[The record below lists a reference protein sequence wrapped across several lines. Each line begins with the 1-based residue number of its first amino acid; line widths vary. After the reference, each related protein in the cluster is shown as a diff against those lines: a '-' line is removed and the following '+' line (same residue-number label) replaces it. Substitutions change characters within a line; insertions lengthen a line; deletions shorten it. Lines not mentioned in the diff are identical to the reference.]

1 MSKNAGRFVPY
12 AETFADEEATR
23 AALGRIGE
31 VLDGAEAGPEDLR
44 RLLAGLVINPEQL
57 PRSNGQSPPE
67 ASRRYL
73 EALTGLLH
81 EAEPRAA
88 AEGATI
94 LGKALRQELLLGW
107 VNLDKVAS
115 VHPCLGVLVSLLE
128 RGELRAVVL
137 GELAA
142 TVVSPRP
149 LVPIDVRGEAADL
162 LVEAYRSHDFPV
174 LEPQLLAAFEGVR
187 PLPVKSLRDHVLSGT
202 DTIDCPFVFPP
213 SSEERCN
220 VLWNAAVEKARER
233 AAIDALRVT
242 RRLGRT
248 DDRMAALC
256 RTHADRVA
264 AFYDGLDEYLSHPE
278 AEEFISSRLTSET
291 RRVEDYIVH
300 PNQRLCGYTVS
311 DLTRVMSLSPE
322 CFWPD
327 RGVRTAWT
335 AFARSVLGFCRVANV
350 GLGAKM
356 VFITH
361 GCDAASLVYVGQAT
375 VVGKG
380 SNLDLTGG
388 LLIGARNY
396 TGSFWSD
403 TSLHG
408 HLHVGDDQRGIGG
421 TLSRLAI
428 EPYIMVLDD
437 DVAFPP
443 GLGYIEAAHH
453 AEGEQHAGE
462 IRGFRALRAVTKP
475 LVPQV

>member
-1 MSKNAGRFVPY
+1 MSGRAGQLVPY
-12 AETFADEEATR
+12 VDVFADEAATA
-23 AALGRIGE
+23 AALARLGEILAGR
-31 VLDGAEAGPEDLR
+31 EAGQGDLR
-44 RLLAGLVINPEQL
+44 LLLAGLVINPEQL
-57 PRSNGQSPPE
+57 PRLDGQSPVE
-67 ASRRYL
+67 RSRRYL
-73 EALTGLLH
+73 GVLGGLLAD
-81 EAEPRAA
+81 AEPRAA
-88 AEGATI
+88 AEGVAI
-94 LGKALRQELLLGW
+94 MGKALRHELLLGW
-107 VNLDKVAS
+107 INLDKQAW
-115 VHPCLGVLVSLLE
+115 VHPCLSVLALLVE
-128 RGELRAVVL
+128 RGELRALVL

-142 TVVSPRP
+142 TVLSHRP

-162 LVEAYRSHDFPV
+162 LVESYQTRDHPV
-174 LEPQLLAAFEGVR
+174 IEPQLRAALAEVR

-202 DTIDCPFVFPP
+202 DTIDCPFEFPP
-213 SSEERCN
+213 TPGERADL
-220 VLWNAAVEKARER
+220 LWNAAVEKAGER
-233 AAIDALRVT
+233 AAIDAARVA
-242 RRLGRT
+242 RGLGRV
-248 DDRMAALC
+248 DERMGALY
-256 RTHADRVA
+256 RTHADAVA
-264 AFYDGLDEYLSHPE
+264 ALFYGLDEYQSHPE
-278 AEEFISSRLTSET
+278 AEEFIRARLTSGI

-300 PNQRLCGYTVS
+300 PNQKLRGYTVS

-322 CFWPD
+322 DFWPD
-327 RGVRTAWT
+327 RGIRTAWT

-361 GCDAASLVYVGQAT
+361 GCDMASLVYIGQAT

-408 HLHVGDDQRGIGG
+408 HLHVGDDQRGVGG

-453 AEGEQHAGE
+453 APGERHAGQ
-462 IRGFRALRAVTKP
+462 IPGFRALRATAKP
-475 LVPQV
+475 LSPQL